1 LIWKAEA
8 FRYIFFL
15 LPLLA
20 TDSPSLTAFLGI
32 TERVSVTNRTGTPP
46 CRDFASS
53 TSPVPLECLK
63 KLPSGSPKGEHSN
76 SFLPKSFQSSRKIN
90 LTFFYGLLFFSQSL
104 REINDMLEVYF
115 PIFVLIFLV
124 TGVALLILALSYLFG
139 RKAPTKEKLSTY
151 ECGVEPVGDAR
162 GRFSVKFYLIAIL
175 FIIFDIEV
183 IFLYPWAVIYR
194 RLKFFG
200 LIEMG
205 IFILILLAGYFYVI
219 KKGAL
224 KWE

>member
-1 LIWKAEA
+1 M
-8 FRYIFFL
+8 F
-15 LPLLA
+15 
-20 TDSPSLTAFLGI
+20 
-32 TERVSVTNRTGTPP
+32 
-46 CRDFASS
+46 
-53 TSPVPLECLK
+53 
-63 KLPSGSPKGEHSN
+63 
-76 SFLPKSFQSSRKIN
+76 
-90 LTFFYGLLFFSQSL
+90 
-104 REINDMLEVYF
+104 EVYF

-139 RKAPTKEKLSTY
+139 KRAPTKEKLSTY

-183 IFLYPWAVIYR
+183 VFLYPWAVIYR
-194 RLKFFG
+194 KLKFFG

-205 IFILILLAGYFYVI
+205 IFILIRLAGYFYII